1 MGVGCERLP
10 LVGMFDGPFCA
21 PLARSMVDS
30 VGGGPHPHLLLEP
43 PVDCPHSQITERRDA
58 DRAVT
63 CHPSRIIRPW
73 AVLLVATWLFV
84 GLGSATASTGQKTWI
99 GIGGA
104 ATPGLGYSLAI
115 GSDAWTITMTADSS
129 GGVTSLILDQP
140 IRVTVWRLQSCQ
152 KVLSFDAKP
161 GRDYY
166 IRLGS
171 DGSAAFEDWTGVGMD
186 AGPAL
191 GAPGPAVCQLPDTSA
206 SPDERTPGA
215 DQRLSLIIGTGCLSL
230 AFAAFRPRWRRARA
244 PRRV

>member
-1 MGVGCERLP
+1 MTYPPPQVRERSNVGRARICLPTQGVS
-10 LVGMFDGPFCA
+10 A
-21 PLARSMVDS
+21 
-30 VGGGPHPHLLLEP
+30 
-43 PVDCPHSQITERRDA
+43 
-58 DRAVT
+58 
-63 CHPSRIIRPW
+63 W
-73 AVLLVATWLFV
+73 AVLLVATWLLV
-84 GLGSATASTGQKTWI
+84 GLSSASASTGQKTWI

-115 GSDAWTITMTADSS
+115 GSDAWTITTTADSS

-152 KVLSFDAKP
+152 KLLSFDAKP

-171 DGSAAFEDWTGVGMD
+171 DGSAEVEDWTGVGMD

-215 DQRLSLIIGTGCLSL
+215 DQRLSLIIGTGCLGL